1 MHSSTIATI
10 LKQVESNLEFQG
22 DAKKKTNG
30 SSVTVSEVCDKFVE
44 QTSFFEDAIVR
55 EQVFQL
61 RTTHTMCN
69 TELKKL

>member
-22 DAKKKTNG
+22 DAKKKANG
-30 SSVTVSEVCDKFVE
+30 SSVTVSEVCDQFVE

-55 EQVFQL
+55 E
-61 RTTHTMCN
+61 
-69 TELKKL
+69 